1 MEEEHVRRMK
11 GWRIL
16 ALIAVF
22 ALVAAACAQ
31 TEDTTTTTEA
41 AEPTATTA
49 APEPTDTT
57 AAPEPTE
64 TTMAEPMLT
73 LGPGVTEEPCPD
85 GNPDNGCIYLGVLT
99 DESGPFAGAAPGLYA
114 GQALFWATV
123 NAEGGIG
130 GAFDVVVPENLK
142 KDTGYQPEKLVADY
156 NTIAED
162 VAAIAQSLGT
172 PQTVAALPDYE
183 RDSTVAAPM
192 SWWSGWAFEDLILEF
207 GTAYCFEAMNAIDW
221 ATTAIPAAGRT
232 FETIGILEFPSDYG
246 FDYAEGVKIAAEANG
261 LTVSWEETVI
271 PVSAGGDPTQTEAV
285 AKIVA
290 EPTDVVILVTGP
302 SETAAIVGGA
312 AQQLGANVPIFIGA
326 SPTWNAALL
335 ASAAAPAFQ
344 LGIFYQSSFTAGWD
358 YDSAGHEKMRNA
370 VTAAGFDPN
379 DFFISGW
386 VSQYALKAALTAAY
400 EAGDLSHEGIKSAAL
415 ALTDVDYEGM
425 MPPRSF
431 AGEPNDVFPREATI
445 GGYSEDATTGI
456 AVLQDF
462 FVGPTAEAYEF
473 TEACAG

>member
-1 MEEEHVRRMK
+1 MK

-22 ALVAAACAQ
+22 ALVVAACSQ

-57 AAPEPTE
+57 AAPEPTD
-64 TTMAEPMLT
+64 TTMAEAMVT
-73 LGPGVTEEPCPD
+73 LGAGVTEEPCPG
-85 GNPDNGCIYLGVLT
+85 GNPDHGCIYLGVLT
-99 DESGPFAGAAPGLYA
+99 DESGPFAGASAGLYG
-114 GQALFWATV
+114 GQSLFWATV

-130 GAFDVVVPENLK
+130 DAFDVAIPESLK

-183 RDSTVAAPM
+183 RDSTIAAPM
-192 SWWSGWAFEDLILEF
+192 SWWSGWAFEDLVIEF
-207 GTAYCFEAMNAIDW
+207 GTGYCFEAMNAIDW
-221 ATTAIPAAGRT
+221 AVQAIPAAGRT

-246 FDYAEGVKIAAEANG
+246 FDYAAGVKTAAEANG

-271 PVSAGGDPTQTEAV
+271 PVSAGGDPAQTEAV

-290 EPTDVVILVTGP
+290 DPADVIILVTGP

-326 SPTWNAALL
+326 APSWNSALL
-335 ASAAAPAFQ
+335 ASAAAPAFE
-344 LGIFYQSSFTAGWD
+344 LGIYYQSSFVGGWD
-358 YDSAGHEKMRNA
+358 YDSVGHEKMRTA
-370 VTAAGFDPN
+370 VTAAGFPPN

-386 VSQYALKAALTAAY
+386 VSQYGIKAALEAAY
-400 EAGDLSHEGIKSAAL
+400 ESGDLTHEGIKNAAF

-425 MPPRSF
+425 MPSRSF
-431 AGEPNDVFPREATI
+431 AGDPNDVFPREGVV
-445 GGYSEDATTGI
+445 GGYSADATTGI

>member
-1 MEEEHVRRMK
+1 MRRLGK
-11 GWRIL
+11 WRVL
-16 ALIAVF
+16 ALLAVF

-31 TEDTTTTTEA
+31 DTEDTTADTEA
-41 AEPTATTA
+41 PTATETTA
-49 APEPTDTT
+49 APTPTETT
-57 AAPEPTE
+57 MADETPTE

-73 LGPGVTEEPCPD
+73 LGAGVTEEPCEG

-99 DESGPFAGAAPGLYA
+99 DESGPFAGASGGLYG
-114 GQALFWATV
+114 GQSLFWATV

-130 GAFDVVVPENLK
+130 GAFDVVLPESLK
-142 KDTGYQPEKLVADY
+142 KDTAYQPDKLVADY
-156 NTIAED
+156 NSIAGD

-183 RDSTVAAPM
+183 RDSTIAAPM
-192 SWWSGWAFEDLILEF
+192 SWWSGWAFEDNVIEF
-207 GTAYCFEAMNAIDW
+207 GTGYCFEAMNAIDW
-221 ATTAIPAAGRT
+221 AVNAIPAAGRT

-246 FDYAEGVKIAAEANG
+246 FDYAEGVKIAAANNG

-271 PVSAGGDPTQTEAV
+271 PVSAGGDPAQTEAV

-290 EPTDVVILVTGP
+290 DPADVIILVTGP

-312 AQQLGANVPIFIGA
+312 AQQLGADVPIFIGA
-326 SPTWNAALL
+326 APSWNSALL

-344 LGIFYQSSFTAGWD
+344 LGIYYQSSFVGGWD
-358 YDSAGHEKMRNA
+358 YDSVGHEKMRTA
-370 VTAAGFDPN
+370 VTAAGFPAN

-386 VSQYALKAALTAAY
+386 TSQYGIKAALEAAY
-400 EAGDLSHEGIKSAAL
+400 EAGDLSHAGIQAAAF

-425 MPPRSF
+425 MPSRSF
-431 AGEPNDVFPREATI
+431 AGDANDVFPREGVI
-445 GGYSEDATTGI
+445 GGYSADATTGI
-456 AVLQDF
+456 ATIQDY
-462 FVGPTAEAYEF
+462 FVGPSAEAHVF